1 MDTNNNPT
9 PRTEDGEFIRLPGLF
24 RRWEL
29 ERVIEPGKDFHF
41 EDAGEAS
48 DGTPLL
54 AVYWREP
61 GEAPVLCVAPT
72 DPRRA
77 P

>member
-1 MDTNNNPT
+1 MDQDKNPT
-9 PRTEDGEFIRLPGLF
+9 GSTTDDEFIRLPGLF
-24 RRWEL
+24 RRWEI

-54 AVYWREP
+54 AVYWRDPNEGP
-61 GEAPVLCVAPT
+61 ATNVAPAN
-72 DPRRA
+72 PRRS